1 MKSRSNLVAMF
12 IACLALA
19 SMVSLSAFAHR
30 GDDKKDGK
38 KTDQQAMRDS
48 AWDALQTLQGTWV
61 KTEPGPD
68 GKPSE
73 LVFKLT
79 GNGSVL
85 METMFPGSKFEMQ
98 NAYHMDNDRL
108 IVTHY
113 CAQGVQPRMKLVSH
127 ENGTMKFDF
136 LDGTNLKPGEGHM
149 GGLEITVN
157 GEQLIEK
164 WSSIKDGQVTDAT
177 TFEFTKKG

>member
-1 MKSRSNLVAMF
+1 MKSRFNFLATIV
-12 IACLALA
+12 ACLALA

-30 GDDKKDGK
+30 VDDKKDSKHDGK
-38 KTDQQAMRDS
+38 QADQQAMRDS

-79 GNGSVL
+79 GNHSVL
-85 METMFPGSKFEMQ
+85 METMFPGSKYEMQ

-127 ENGTMKFDF
+127 ENGT
-136 LDGTNLKPGEGHM
+136 
-149 GGLEITVN
+149 
-157 GEQLIEK
+157 
-164 WSSIKDGQVTDAT
+164 
-177 TFEFTKKG
+177 